1 MKTLF
6 EKFKTLCC
14 KASLVRKGRA
24 NYRCSKCDVDCTM
37 DYLFYAQ
44 MEEECKNLKNEKKK

>member
-14 KASLVRKGRA
+14 KASLLRKGRA
-24 NYRCSKCDVDCTM
+24 NYRCSKCDKDSTM
-37 DYLFYAQ
+37 EFVFYVQAN
-44 MEEECKNLKNEKKK
+44 EPKNK